1 MSDLRVRQIE
11 ESEMETVL
19 AEDVEFE
26 GELSFSDGLVIKGSL
41 EGRIESK
48 GDVYVN
54 PGARVNATIHA
65 GRISVKG
72 TLMGE
77 VHAAERIELFAG
89 SELDGSVFTPD
100 LIVQSGCR
108 LNGNCSMPPL
118 DRRAERQ

>member
-54 PGARVNATIHA
+54 PGARVNATIFA

-72 TLMGE
+72 SLMGE
-77 VHAAERIELFAG
+77 VHAAERIELFSG
-89 SELDGSVFTPD
+89 SELDGSVFAPD

-118 DRRAERQ
+118 ERRAERT

>member
-1 MSDLRVRQIE
+1 MSELRVRQIE
-11 ESEMETVL
+11 ESEIETVL

-26 GELSFSDGLVIKGSL
+26 GELVFADGLVVKGSL
-41 EGRIESK
+41 EGSIESK

-54 PGARVNATIHA
+54 SGARVNATIHA

-72 TLMGE
+72 RLMGE

-89 SELDGSVFTPD
+89 SELDGSVFAPD

-108 LNGNCSMPPL
+108 LNGNCSMPA
-118 DRRAERQ
+118 RERK